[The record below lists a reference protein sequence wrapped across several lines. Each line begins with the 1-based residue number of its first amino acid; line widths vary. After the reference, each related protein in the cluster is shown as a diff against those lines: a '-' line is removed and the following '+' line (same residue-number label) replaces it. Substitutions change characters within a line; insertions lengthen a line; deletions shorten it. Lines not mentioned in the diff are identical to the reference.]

1 MSWKNIIKENIIL
14 KEQTDFTKL
23 PQGMRIIPEDFM
35 TASSIAEARRD
46 FDDYFMFSDVAFKK
60 ELKEIVTSLKRI
72 NIDVSFNVLV
82 DERYYSENGQTDGLY
97 NWDEKSGL
105 AVNLKMGDIDRTLYF
120 VINTEGAYTEDGGR
134 PEVYVPRV
142 LEDEE
147 TFISVL
153 LQSLNIGGGP
163 KKDAASSIKREDQE
177 AYSEWWNSLS
187 RGDREDPDSRYPP
200 PNNWKK

>member
-1 MSWKNIIKENIIL
+1 MKKRDLENIRKATILL

-23 PQGMRIIPEDFM
+23 PQGMRVYDGIDFL
-35 TASSIAEARRD
+35 TANALAEARKD
-46 FDDYFMFSDVAFKK
+46 FDDYVMFDDVTFKK
-60 ELKEIVTSLKRI
+60 ELGEIVTTLKRL
-72 NIDVSFNVLV
+72 NIDVSFNALV
-82 DERYYSENGQTDGLY
+82 DERYDGEHNDGLY
-97 NWDEKSGL
+97 NWDEQSGI

-120 VINTEGAYTEDGGR
+120 VITSRGAWTEDGGR

-163 KKDAASSIKREDQE
+163 KKNAASSIKREEQE
-177 AYSEWWNSLS
+177 AYADWWWSLS
-187 RGDREDPDSRYPP
+187 REEREDPDSKWRP
-200 PNNWKK
+200 PNI

>member
-1 MSWKNIIKENIIL
+1 MGWKNIIKENIIL

-23 PQGMRIIPEDFM
+23 PQGMRVYGGIDFL
-35 TASSIAEARRD
+35 TANALAEARKD
-46 FDDYFMFSDVAFKK
+46 FDDYIMFDDVTFKK
-60 ELKEIVTSLKRI
+60 ELGEIATTLKRL
-72 NIDVSFNVLV
+72 NIDISFNALV
-82 DERYYSENGQTDGLY
+82 DERYDGEHSDGLY
-97 NWDEKSGL
+97 NWDEKSGI

-120 VINTEGAYTEDGGR
+120 VITSSGAWTEDGGR

-163 KKDAASSIKREDQE
+163 AKNPVSSIKREEEE
-177 AYSEWWNSLS
+177 AYADWWGSLS
-187 RGDREDPDSRYPP
+187 REEREDPDSKWRP
-200 PNNWKK
+200 PNI